1 MINKNLKIS
10 ILGLGYV
17 GLPLAIGFSKK
28 YKVVGYDINNSRITE
43 LRNGIDRTKEIKNK
57 NDLKNKNLIF
67 SSKSSCMASSDFY
80 IITVPTPITKKN
92 QPDLSIIK
100 EAAIT
105 VAKVIKKILTIKV
118 PSRSIPIYSYLLT
131 IRINIFIF
139 ID

>member
-57 NDLKNKNLIF
+57 ND
-67 SSKSSCMASSDFY
+67 
-80 IITVPTPITKKN
+80 
-92 QPDLSIIK
+92 
-100 EAAIT
+100 
-105 VAKVIKKILTIKV
+105 
-118 PSRSIPIYSYLLT
+118 
-131 IRINIFIF
+131 
-139 ID
+139 